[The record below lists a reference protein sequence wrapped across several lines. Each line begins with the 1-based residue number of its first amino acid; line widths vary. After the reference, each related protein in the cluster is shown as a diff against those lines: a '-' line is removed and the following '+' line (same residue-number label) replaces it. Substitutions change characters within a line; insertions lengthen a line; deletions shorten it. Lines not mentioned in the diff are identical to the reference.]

1 MFQAHSKTRAVLAGD
16 LAKAGQ
22 CVTDLVQKAILPQ
35 IQYSGMSTYPR
46 KRILCSKDDYA
57 AGSPRKRVRCDE
69 LGKNA
74 GGHRTWANYSVG
86 DDDAGDL
93 RGHVRWSKRSKE
105 ADSYHGVFYHGN
117 DTADRGGT
125 NEADS
130 WRQSYKGN
138 KEAGSYH
145 EVFYHSDDTADYK
158 EAGNYHGVLY
168 HSDDT
173 VDRGGVN
180 KADSYHTSAEH
191 KANRPDGSNKNRG
204 GHSGITARSRDGSN
218 YWRSTNARADRD
230 SGHCGG
236 THAYRHTS
244 SERRCEVYIDR
255 RKWVRS
261 RNTKNY
267 YGGNDRSSRH
277 GGTQCHEDLKKSRC
291 HDSRNGDSKRRDHSR
306 SYDSDGSTRNSDPWH
321 KDFAPPPRPPPL
333 PARQTFS
340 PYQPYAN
347 RQSGRQRDTDWIPRA
362 YWNTIGKKT
371 QEMVRKH
378 GRSVR
383 QRRRRGRDQVRR
395 REAAVTVAAVEDVNH
410 TNASTSST
418 NESVHRRRDDNRE
431 RGDVD
436 RSDVEH
442 YPSTRDHDD
451 LGPSAQY
458 DEVDYGGED

>member
-1 MFQAHSKTRAVLAGD
+1 MLQAHSKTRAVLAED

-22 CVTDLVQKAILPQ
+22 CTTEIVQKAILPQ
-35 IQYSGMSTYPR
+35 IQYSGMSTYSSTNTTRMHPPVNGPVPLALGYYPDSNSPR
-46 KRILCSKDDYA
+46 KRIFCSEDDYA
-57 AGSPRKRVRCDE
+57 AGSPQKRVRCDE

-86 DDDAGDL
+86 DDDAGDH
-93 RGHVRWSKRSKE
+93 RRHVRWSRRSKE

-145 EVFYHSDDTADYK
+145 GVFYHSDDTADYK

-180 KADSYHTSAEH
+180 KADSYHTRAEH

-230 SGHCGG
+230 SGRCGG

-291 HDSRNGDSKRRDHSR
+291 HDSRNGDSQ
-306 SYDSDGSTRNSDPWH
+306 
-321 KDFAPPPRPPPL
+321 AL
-333 PARQTFS
+333 S
-340 PYQPYAN
+340 PYLPRSN
-347 RQSGRQRDTDWIPRA
+347 RQSGRQRDADWISRA
-362 YWNTIGKKT
+362 CWNTIDKKT
-371 QEMVRKH
+371 QEMVCKH

-383 QRRRRGRDQVRR
+383 QRRRQSRDEVRR
-395 REAAVTVAAVEDVNH
+395 REAAVTDAAVEAAYMELMDALAV
-410 TNASTSST
+410 A
-418 NESVHRRRDDNRE
+418 
-431 RGDVD
+431 
-436 RSDVEH
+436 
-442 YPSTRDHDD
+442 P
-451 LGPSAQY
+451 
-458 DEVDYGGED
+458 